1 MTVNTDNAKQTVIV
15 NAVKNRKIVCAFHD
29 IDGTHSLIR
38 NWPPVMSRVLY
49 DTAVNGIPE
58 NLTDDEN
65 INRLVGLCGTEALE
79 ETDRFCVE
87 SAGLSALTQMEWAI
101 RRNQE
106 LTNGKYNS
114 QTNSEIIKKI
124 WAGEEKFENISEPKE
139 YLDYLNEKTPK
150 LFWVYEQVLNRF
162 CRDKNLKEAKENP
175 ESFLIKGSME
185 FMEYLYK
192 NGVKNY
198 FVTGAVV
205 DKSIDPPMG
214 MYEEVLGLG
223 FDIGKGRIVEDILG
237 STWDEKIPKDEVMF
251 RLVEELGIS
260 GENVLV
266 IGDGRSE
273 ISAGVKLG
281 AVTVSVLPEDSV
293 RQRQL
298 HYELGTNII
307 ISNYTS
313 SEIKEIIG
321 KEI

>member
-1 MTVNTDNAKQTVIV
+1 MIVNTK
-15 NAVKNRKIVCAFHD
+15 NAVTTEIINAVEERKIVCAFHD

-58 NLTDDEN
+58 NLTSEEN
-65 INRLVGLCGTEALE
+65 IERLVSLCDTEPLE

-101 RRNQE
+101 RRNME
-106 LTNGKYNS
+106 LTNGSFNS
-114 QTNSEIIKKI
+114 DTNSEIIKLI
-124 WAGEEKFENISEPKE
+124 WAGEEKFDEFNEPEE
-139 YLDYLNEKTPK
+139 YLEYLNEKTPK

-162 CRDKNLKEAKENP
+162 CRDNNLKKAKENP
-175 ESFLIKGSME
+175 ELFLIPDSKE
-185 FMEYLYK
+185 FMRYLHD

-205 DKSIDPPMG
+205 DKSIQPPMG

-223 FDIGKGRIVEDILG
+223 FEIGEGLEVEDILG
-237 STWDEKIPKDEVMF
+237 STWDEKIPKDEVMI
-251 RLVEELGIS
+251 RLVKELGIS

-266 IGDGRSE
+266 VGDGRSE

-281 AVTVSVLPEDSV
+281 AVTVSILPEKAV
-293 RQRQL
+293 RQREL
-298 HYELGTNII
+298 HKELGTNMIVCD
-307 ISNYTS
+307 YTA
-313 SEIKEIIG
+313 EDIKEIIN
-321 KEI
+321 